1 MATRIVKVG
10 GSLLGWPGLPGAL
23 TGWLAAQGPATNV
36 LLAGGGALAD
46 AVRQADQ
53 SLSLDTETAHW
64 LCIDAMSIAARL
76 LAAALPEARLIA
88 TFDELRSELA
98 LNAACSVVFDG
109 REFLD
114 VHERRLPGRILPH
127 DWSVTSDSIAAR
139 LSHAVTADELV
150 LLKSCD
156 PPAISLTEL
165 ADAGFVDSHFAIV
178 DWGRSPLRF
187 VNLRAGRESSALAL
201 RLGGKLR

>member
-1 MATRIVKVG
+1 MPIRIVKVG
-10 GSLLGWPGLPGAL
+10 GSLLDWPGLPGAL
-23 TGWLAAQGPATNV
+23 TGWLANQPPAVNV
-36 LLAGGGALAD
+36 LLAGGGTLANTIK
-46 AVRQADQ
+46 QADRSF
-53 SLSLDTETAHW
+53 SLGEENAHW

-76 LAAALPEARLIA
+76 LAAALPEARLI
-88 TFDELRSELA
+88 TMFDELRTKLA
-98 LNAACSVVFDG
+98 LNAACNIVFDA
-109 REFLD
+109 REFL
-114 VHERRLPGRILPH
+114 HEHESSLPGRVLPH

-139 LSHAVTADELV
+139 LSYAVTANELV

-156 PPAISLTEL
+156 PPAVSLSEL
-165 ADAGFVDSHFAIV
+165 ADAGFVDTHFATV